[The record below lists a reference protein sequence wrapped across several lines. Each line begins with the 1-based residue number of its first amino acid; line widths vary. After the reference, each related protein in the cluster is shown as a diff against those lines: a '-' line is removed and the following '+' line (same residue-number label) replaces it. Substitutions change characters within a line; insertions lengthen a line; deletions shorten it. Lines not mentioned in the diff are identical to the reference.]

1 MTLRG
6 MSQAERAA
14 ALKLILSPLAWEVLH
29 LADDDI
35 NGAISVFERAHREIV
50 RLASRVNGV
59 WRHNHY
65 EVSPGRGICGIA
77 RPAMYMTRR
86 RYYVTCSRCQKR
98 LGFTADEHM
107 KVKHR
112 RSAR

>member
-6 MSQAERAA
+6 MDPKERAV
-14 ALKLILSPLAWEVLH
+14 ALKMVLGPLAWEVLR
-29 LADDDI
+29 LAEGDVD
-35 NGAISVFERAHREIV
+35 GAISIFERAHREIV
-50 RLASRVNGV
+50 RLASRVSGV

-65 EVSPGRGICGIA
+65 EVSPGRGLCGIA

-98 LGFTADEHM
+98 LGFTPDDHL
-107 KVKHR
+107 KVRHK
-112 RSAR
+112 RSSR